1 MQSCDSCGLF
11 FISLQSYWGHLHRC
25 SDKNIDSDYLDKL
38 LAENE
43 IQGAQVVVQVEVD
56 ENLELNV
63 QENLETD
70 LQEDVDMFEADVTYL
85 EFQEALLK
93 KLEQYELKIRMKEPM
108 NKVKMSNGKF
118 ENGNRGV
125 YTELVQFSAVRM
137 QLSEDDNTELIKV
150 IKRMSL
156 MTGCEIPLPSR

>member
-1 MQSCDSCGLF
+1 M
-11 FISLQSYWGHLHRC
+11 
-25 SDKNIDSDYLDKL
+25 
-38 LAENE
+38 E
-43 IQGAQVVVQVEVD
+43 
-56 ENLELNV
+56 
-63 QENLETD
+63 
-70 LQEDVDMFEADVTYL
+70 MFEADVTYL

-156 MTGCEIPLPSR
+156 MIGCEIPLPSR

>member
-63 QENLETD
+63 QENMENY
-70 LQEDVDMFEADVTYL
+70 LQEDVDMEMFEDDVTYL

-93 KLEQYELKIRMKEPM
+93 KLQQYELKIRMKEPM
-108 NKVKMSNGKF
+108 NKVKMSNGKY
-118 ENGNRGV
+118 ESGNRGV
-125 YTELVQFSAVRM
+125 YTELVQFY
-137 QLSEDDNTELIKV
+137 
-150 IKRMSL
+150 
-156 MTGCEIPLPSR
+156 C